1 MSGIAVL
8 ILAAGQ
14 SARMRGGDKMFE
26 RVQEQP
32 LLSCLCTR
40 AAATGL
46 DVLVTLPDLDHP
58 RAGLIG
64 AATAVPVPDAS
75 EGMSASIRRGVAALP
90 AATRAVMIL
99 PGDMP
104 EIETSDLLSV
114 AAAFDSGQ
122 ENTVRAVTADG
133 RPGHPV
139 LFPKRLFPQLTN
151 LHGDHGARS
160 VLKSAQVTPV
170 PLPGQRAL
178 VDLDTPEAWANW
190 RASLK
195 P

>member
-8 ILAAGQ
+8 ILAAGR

-26 RVQEQP
+26 QVQGQP
-32 LLSCLCTR
+32 LLTCICAR

-58 RAGLIG
+58 RVGLID
-64 AATAVPVPDAS
+64 AAKPVPVPDAS

-90 AATRAVMIL
+90 DATRAVMIL

-104 EIETSDLLSV
+104 EVETSDLLSV
-114 AAAFDSGQ
+114 AAAFDPDQ
-122 ENTVRAVTADG
+122 ENIARAAAADG

-139 LFPKRLFPQLTN
+139 LFPKRLFPQLTR

-160 VLKSAQVTPV
+160 VLKSEPVTPV

-178 VDLDTPEAWANW
+178 VDLDTPEAWAHW
-190 RASLK
+190 RASLD